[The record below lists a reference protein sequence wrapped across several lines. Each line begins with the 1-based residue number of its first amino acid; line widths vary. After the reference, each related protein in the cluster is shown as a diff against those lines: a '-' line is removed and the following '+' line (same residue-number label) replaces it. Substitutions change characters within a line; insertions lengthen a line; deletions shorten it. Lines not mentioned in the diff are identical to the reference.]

1 MSFIIR
7 EKWIWIIIGA
17 CILAGVLPW
26 VVIWLILQF
35 PGILGAISVWNIIF
49 SWAIAAGYMDWLVD
63 RRKREKL
70 TGSLDSVNSPQN

>member
-26 VVIWLILQF
+26 VVVWLILAM
-35 PGILGAISVWNIIF
+35 PGILGAVAVWTIIF
-49 SWAIAAGYMDWLVD
+49 SWAIGAGYKDWLVD

-70 TGSLDSVNSPQN
+70 TGLLDQKNWD

>member
-26 VVIWLILQF
+26 VVVWLILAM
-35 PGILGAISVWNIIF
+35 PGILGPIFVWAIIF
-49 SWAIAAGYMDWLVD
+49 SWSIAAGYKDWLVD

-70 TGSLDSVNSPQN
+70 AGLIDQKNWD